1 MIEIRKID
9 VNSRK
14 DVRAFIQFQFDLYK
28 NDPNWVPPFRNDVAM
43 MMNRRKHPFYEYGE
57 ADFFLALR
65 DGRVVGRIAAHL
77 NPHFNDYQKKKVMSF
92 CLFDAIY
99 DPDVATA
106 LFNAAMDWG
115 RERGMTELIGPKG
128 LSLFDGYGV
137 LVEGFNLR
145 QSMNMSAY
153 NYPYYQTLLEGIGL
167 SKVTDFISVGFEPP
181 TVVVPDKVAR
191 ALEIVKKHGEIKI
204 FTFKNRKE
212 ILARAREI
220 GSLYEKA
227 FSKNW
232 EYFPLTKRDL
242 DFLIENVINFVDPTM
257 VKFIVNGGDEL
268 IGFILGFPDISAAM
282 QRHNGNLMNPLLIFD
297 ILREIKKT
305 DRIIINGV
313 GILSEYRIKGG
324 DALLFDGIHQ
334 ILKANP
340 RFQIGE
346 GSQMSETAKEVQRE
360 MQGLGLKKSKVHRVY
375 QKGL

>member
-14 DVRAFIQFQFDLYK
+14 DVRAFIQFQFDMYK

-128 LSLFDGYGV
+128 LSLFDGYGI

-220 GSLYEKA
+220 GNLYEKA

>member
-99 DPDVATA
+99 DPDVAAA
-106 LFNAAMDWG
+106 LFNAAIDWG